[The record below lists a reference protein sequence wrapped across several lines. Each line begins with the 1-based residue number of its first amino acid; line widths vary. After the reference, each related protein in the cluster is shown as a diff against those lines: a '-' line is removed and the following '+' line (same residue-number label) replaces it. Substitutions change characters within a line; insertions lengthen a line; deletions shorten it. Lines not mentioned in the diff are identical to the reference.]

1 MRISQKDKYKMDSRP
16 AHILHL
22 EDKELDR
29 ELVKE
34 IVQNAGIDCEITAV
48 ETRDAFVSKLRG
60 ENWDVILSDYSLPA
74 FDGLQALEIAA
85 KTCPETPFIFVT
97 GTLGEDT
104 VVESLK

>member
-1 MRISQKDKYKMDSRP
+1 M
-16 AHILHL
+16 
-22 EDKELDR
+22 DR
-29 ELVKE
+29 ELVKGMIE
-34 IVQNAGIDCEITAV
+34 NAGIDCDITAV

-85 KTCPETPFIFVT
+85 KTCLETPFIFVT

-104 VVESLK
+104 VVGTIHSSGLPQVESKHSQTLSGLYV